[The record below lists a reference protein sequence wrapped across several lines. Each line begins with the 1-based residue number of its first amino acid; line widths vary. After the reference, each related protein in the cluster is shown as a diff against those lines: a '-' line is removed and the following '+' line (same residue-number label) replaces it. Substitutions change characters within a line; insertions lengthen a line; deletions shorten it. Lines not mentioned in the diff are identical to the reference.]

1 MCAVCATQGL
11 DLAVMES
18 GGDRLR
24 RQVRRAVLEVVSDD
38 CAPLYDGQPKCSEVV
53 RRMQDLGFR
62 PIQPVRCTPIGRRKM
77 HAPDRPHRR
86 GGVCEL
92 NILFLGPGVPIPPAP
107 ARPHFKPTMRIA
119 STSTNE
125 IANLDLWGYH
135 DLKHNGC
142 EGYYPAS
149 NELNASAFPAGAVV
163 LRSNGLYYSSDWPTP
178 FSFAFGR
185 PYLCSDALRVR
196 RYF

>member
-1 MCAVCATQGL
+1 MGKKDTL
-11 DLAVMES
+11 ES
-18 GGDRLR
+18 GGTLHVHRA
-24 RQVRRAVLEVVSDD
+24 AVL
-38 CAPLYDGQPKCSEVV
+38 
-53 RRMQDLGFR
+53 
-62 PIQPVRCTPIGRRKM
+62 
-77 HAPDRPHRR
+77 
-86 GGVCEL
+86 GGGC
-92 NILFLGPGVPIPPAP
+92 
-107 ARPHFKPTMRIA
+107 
-119 STSTNE
+119 STNE

-196 RYF
+196 RYC